1 MENLALWPCLSTKVA
16 TEQGGTSAPT
26 GEPALG
32 AQGTALS
39 AALGRNRY
47 CLSPVSTLLPTKPCS
62 HLYCTGGTMPSCTNR
77 GSCHSSCL
85 HRGLEHQPVT
95 AHLTKQCTLVC
106 AALLYDKSF
115 QVSWFSVQLCAH
127 NCYLSTGVLS
137 SPLLLTSSS

>member
-39 AALGRNRY
+39 AALGRNRS
-47 CLSPVSTLLPTKPCS
+47 CLSPMSTLLPTKPCS

-85 HRGLEHQPVT
+85 HRGLEQQPVT

-106 AALLYDKSF
+106 AYFCMTRASRLAGS
-115 QVSWFSVQLCAH
+115 QCSSVLTVAIYPLGH
-127 NCYLSTGVLS
+127 SLHLSY
-137 SPLLLTSSS
+137 